1 MELANY
7 PMHIGIIPDGNRR
20 WARAHNVPVEV
31 GYAKG
36 IDVLESVSK
45 WCLTQT
51 PIQHVTVYG
60 LSSENILRAGDELS
74 VLFGL
79 YEQQFRRLCTDSTIK
94 DNGIHVKVIGDTSL
108 LPKSVVSAISDA
120 EKATAKNGT
129 RFLNVALGYGG
140 REELLRAI
148 KGMMSKMKAQGLDLS
163 YVTEPNLKTHLY
175 TNGTPYPDMI
185 IRTAE
190 KRLSNFML
198 WQSAYSEL
206 VFLDKFFP
214 DVTIDDM
221 KGVLCDYSTRE
232 RRFGK

>member
-1 MELANY
+1 
-7 PMHIGIIPDGNRR
+7 
-20 WARAHNVPVEV
+20 
-31 GYAKG
+31 
-36 IDVLESVSK
+36 
-45 WCLTQT
+45 
-51 PIQHVTVYG
+51 
-60 LSSENILRAGDELS
+60 
-74 VLFGL
+74 
-79 YEQQFRRLCTDSTIK
+79 
-94 DNGIHVKVIGDTSL
+94 VIGDTSL

-120 EKATAKNGT
+120 ETATANNSS

-140 REELLRAI
+140 REELLHAI
-148 KGMMSKMKAQGLDLS
+148 KGMVSKMKSEELDLS
-163 YVTEPNLKTHLY
+163 YITESNLKTHLY

-221 KGVLCDYSTRE
+221 KNVLSDYGRRE

>member
-79 YEQQFRRLCTDSTIK
+79 YEQQFRRLCTDPIIK
-94 DNGIHVKVIGDTSL
+94 DNNIQVKVIGDTSL

-120 EKATAKNGT
+120 EKATASNSS

-148 KGMMSKMKAQGLDLS
+148 KGMVSKMKDQDLDLS

-221 KGVLCDYSTRE
+221 KGVLLDYGKRE